1 MSRAHAKRSPSSA
14 HRWMNCPGSIRMSEG
29 IERKSS
35 IFADEGTAAH
45 MLAERCLRQHAHT
58 DHFLGTVI
66 DINGTEYNQF
76 LSKGA
81 PLTDGRFEVTEEM
94 VEGVQLFLD
103 TVRAAYDEAAGDIL
117 HVEHRVNFSGDEEF
131 GTADAIVYQP
141 RNKRVKVFDLKYGA
155 GVLVE
160 VTDSYGNPNP
170 QLICYGE
177 GTVREYLSEEIVGL
191 DITIVQPRMPHIL
204 GPVRSVTI
212 GPLELLDWS
221 FTIDAAVEAT
231 HDPAAPLVAGDWC
244 GWCPAEAICPVATQK
259 ALAVAQTDF
268 DNLDTVELP
277 APERM
282 TIAQV
287 ARALAGKKMLSN
299 WLKSVDQ
306 YAYAQAEAGVKI
318 PGHKLVMKVP
328 RRAWTDEDEVEGM
341 IERMGVS
348 PADMFT
354 APKLKSPAQ
363 IETLVG
369 KKDFAAKLATFAPPV
384 SSGTT
389 LVPDSDKRP
398 EVSRSIEDQFDDL
411 DGSTIEP

>member
-45 MLAERCLRQHAHT
+45 MLAEHCLRRELMSADCMT
-58 DHFLGTVI
+58 YRVI
-66 DINGTEYNQF
+66 DIHGKDYATQF
-76 LSKGA
+76 LLPGS
-81 PLTDGRFEVTEEM
+81 PITDGRFEVTEKM
-94 VEGVQLFLD
+94 VDGVQLFLD
-103 TVRAAYDEAAGDIL
+103 TVREHYRPAFGDVL

-141 RNKRVKVFDLKYGA
+141 RNRRVKVFDLKYGA

-160 VTDSYGNPNP
+160 VTDSYGAPNP

-177 GTVREYLSEEIVGL
+177 GTVREYLTEQIAGL

-204 GPVRSVTI
+204 GPVRCVTI
-212 GPLELLDWS
+212 KPLELLDWS
-221 FTIDAAVEAT
+221 FTIDAAVDAT
-231 HDPAAPLVAGDWC
+231 HDPNAPLVPGEWC
-244 GWCPAEAICPVATQK
+244 KWCPGAAVCPAVTTT
-259 ALAVAQTDF
+259 ALAVAGTDF
-268 DNLDTVELP
+268 DNLATVELP

-287 ARALAGKKMLSN
+287 ARVLAGKDLLQG
-299 WLKSVDQ
+299 WLKSVDA
-306 YAYAQAEAGVKI
+306 YAYAQAEAGEKI
-318 PGHKLVMKVP
+318 PGFKLVNKIG
-328 RRAWTDEDEVEGM
+328 RRTWVDDDRARSQ
-341 IERMGVS
+341 IAAMGVA
-348 PADMFT
+348 PDAMFT
-354 APKLKSPAQ
+354 EPKLKGPAQ
-363 IETLVG
+363 IEKLVG
-369 KKDFAAKLATFAPPV
+369 KKDFAAKLSQLAPSI

-398 EVSRSIEDQFDDL
+398 EVTKAIDDYSDIL
-411 DGSTIEP
+411 CD